1 MGERTLFSKISLD
14 EVAADPNALFGV
26 LKPPPEGRGEVI
38 GGDVPD
44 DPFPGVLEALLVQ
57 RDARQGLLHFPE

>member
-1 MGERTLFSKISLD
+1 MVTGYEVSCRTNETEFKKKNSAWEKELYFLRFINV
-14 EVAADPNALFGV
+14 VAADPNALFSM

-44 DPFPGVLEALLVQ
+44 CSA
-57 RDARQGLLHFPE
+57 